1 MRYLALACAVAIG
14 MGSIAIPAAADD
26 KEIRLSG
33 CLVRGQDGEGYLI
46 TNVPGEAAWQ
56 RPGDATVVP
65 GPVGTSGTVSTI
77 FYWLDK
83 RAGLDDH
90 VGHEIEI
97 EGKLRGDLKDGRIR
111 IEPQGEWSDVAIEA
125 DGQTLKAKVPRSL
138 LVVPSGSDRR
148 VDVLVRRVEPQKVR
162 MLSAVCGR

>member
-1 MRYLALACAVAIG
+1 MKHLAIACALAIGIGSVAV
-14 MGSIAIPAAADD
+14 SAAADD
-26 KEIRLSG
+26 KDIRLSG
-33 CLVRGQDGEGYLI
+33 CLVRGQDGEGYLM

-56 RPGDATVVP
+56 QPGDATVVP
-65 GPVGTSGTVSTI
+65 GPVGTSGTISTI

-83 RAGLDDH
+83 RDGLEDH

-111 IEPQGEWSDVAIEA
+111 VEPQGEWTDVAIEA

-138 LVVPSGSDRR
+138 LVVPDGSDRR
-148 VDVLVRRVEPQKVR
+148 VDVLVRRVEAQKVR
-162 MLSAVCGR
+162 MLAAVCGR

>member
-1 MRYLALACAVAIG
+1 MRYLAIVGAVAIG
-14 MGSIAIPAAADD
+14 LASIAISAAADD
-26 KEIRLSG
+26 KDIRLSG
-33 CLVRGQDGEGYLI
+33 CLVRGQNGEGYLM

-56 RPGDATVVP
+56 RPADATVVP

-83 RAGLDDH
+83 RDGLDEH

-111 IEPQGEWSDVAIEA
+111 VEPQGEWTDVAIEA

-138 LVVPSGSDRR
+138 LVVPPGSDRR
-148 VDVLVRRVEPQKVR
+148 VDVLVRKVEPQKVR
-162 MLSAVCGR
+162 MLAAVCGR

>member
-1 MRYLALACAVAIG
+1 MRYLVIAGAVAIAL
-14 MGSIAIPAAADD
+14 GSIAISAAADD
-26 KEIRLSG
+26 KDIRLSG
-33 CLVRGQDGEGYLI
+33 CLVRGQDGAGYLM

-56 RPGDATVVP
+56 RPADATVVP

-83 RAGLDDH
+83 RDGLDDH

-111 IEPQGEWSDVAIEA
+111 IEPQGDWTDVAIEA
-125 DGQTLKAKVPRSL
+125 DGETLRAKVPRSL
-138 LVVPSGSDRR
+138 LVVPAGSDRR

-162 MLSAVCGR
+162 MLAAVCGR

>member
-1 MRYLALACAVAIG
+1 MRYLALACALA
-14 MGSIAIPAAADD
+14 MGLNAAAAAADEKD
-26 KEIRLSG
+26 IRLSG
-33 CLVRGQDGEGYLI
+33 CLVRGQNGDGYLL

-56 RPGDATVVP
+56 RPADATVAP

-83 RAGLDDH
+83 RDGLEEH

-111 IEPQGEWSDVAIEA
+111 IEPQGDWTDVAIEA
-125 DGQTLKAKVPRSL
+125 DGQTLKAQVPRSL
-138 LVVPSGSDRR
+138 LVVPAGSDRQ
-148 VDVLVRRVEPQKVR
+148 VDVLVRKVEPQKVR
-162 MLSAVCGR
+162 MLAAVCGR